1 MTSDRPVL
9 TAVPVE
15 TSSKATSDAAIARS
29 PRAYGPTNEYRSN
42 RRRAWAA
49 SLLIGLSTVLFAS
62 GLLVF
67 GLINVG
73 LGITLARQGVDAYNS
88 MVLSAV
94 TWAAELGTVMA
105 IGALV
110 MAVAGLAFLS
120 WLARSIKN
128 LHALAVPGHRRQAA
142 WSAIP
147 LFALSPALLGAFI
160 VVSYAYPEST
170 ALQVALYVAA
180 VASLVN
186 PLILIRRLWAAS
198 FPDAAD
204 ASVAPVWR
212 GVWVWWGAYLV
223 GWIAVGLSPLP
234 QSVNRSTADDA
245 VISAIASGFLEMAAA
260 MCLVVAAVLIVRI
273 MFSVNAMQKTRASV
287 VPQPDLR
294 RGRRPVAPAKPS
306 ATQ

>member
-1 MTSDRPVL
+1 MTAASTDMSSSETSDPVVAPRPQSCG
-9 TAVPVE
+9 P
-15 TSSKATSDAAIARS
+15 SSV
-29 PRAYGPTNEYRSN
+29 YRSN

-49 SLLIGLSTVLFAS
+49 SLLIGLSTVLFAF
-62 GLLVF
+62 GLLIF
-67 GLINVG
+67 GLVNVG
-73 LGITLARQGVDAYNS
+73 LGATLARQGVDAYNS
-88 MVLSAV
+88 MGLSAE

-120 WLARSIKN
+120 WLARSIRN
-128 LHALAVPGHRRQAA
+128 LHALAVPGHRRQSA

-147 LFALSPALLGAFI
+147 LFALFPALLGAF
-160 VVSYAYPEST
+160 VVVDYAFPEST

-186 PLILIRRLWAAS
+186 PLILMRRLWAAS
-198 FPDAAD
+198 FPDVAD

-234 QSVNRSTADDA
+234 QSVSRSTADDA
-245 VISAIASGFLEMAAA
+245 VISSIASGFLEMAAA
-260 MCLVVAAVLIVRI
+260 ICLIVAAVLIVRI

-287 VPQPDLR
+287 VLQPDLR
-294 RGRRPVAPAKPS
+294 RG
-306 ATQ
+306 